1 MEPISFCAG
10 FFRMKALS
18 TCWTSDGGA
27 FGGVTFLKASLVET
41 LLSQAVEGLPVAWW
55 DGSVQVASSKGVVE
69 LLR

>member
-1 MEPISFCAG
+1 
-10 FFRMKALS
+10 MKALS

-27 FGGVTFLKASLVET
+27 FGVVTFLKASLVET

-55 DGSVQVASSKGVVE
+55 GGSVQVATSKGVVE